1 MTAARSAVLKTYK
14 LFIRG
19 KYVRSE
25 SGRSI
30 EVKTPAGEFIANVC
44 RASRKDFRDAVQSA
58 RKAQPIW
65 AKLTAYNRAQILYRT
80 AEMLEN
86 RKTEY
91 VQELVHATGMKK
103 SDAEREVQVSIDRW
117 VYYAGWSD
125 KWSALTSSLNPVA
138 LPMHN
143 FTQPEPTGVVGI
155 ICPDEAPLASLV
167 SLIAPVMVGGN
178 TVVVLL
184 SERFPTP
191 GLAFAEVLGVA
202 DMPEGVVN
210 LLSGY
215 RQELAEHFAS
225 HIDLDGLDLC
235 GIEPADRTAYEVM
248 AADSVKRVHHSPN
261 FSRNEWLSE
270 RAEDLYRIMPFVE
283 MKTVWHPAKI

>member
-1 MTAARSAVLKTYK
+1 MTATRSAVLKTYK
-14 LFIRG
+14 LFIGG

-30 EVKTPAGEFIANVC
+30 EVKTPSGEFIANVC

-58 RKAQPIW
+58 RKAQSGW
-65 AKLTAYNRAQILYRT
+65 AKLTAYNRGQILYRT

-86 RKTEY
+86 RKSEY
-91 VQELVHATGMKK
+91 VRELMQAADIQR

-155 ICPDEAPLASLV
+155 ICPDEVPLASLI
-167 SLIAPVMVGGN
+167 SLIAPAIVSGN
-178 TVVVLL
+178 TVVILL

-191 GLAFAEVLGVA
+191 GLAFAEVFGVS
-202 DMPEGVVN
+202 DVPGGVVN

-215 RQELAEHFAS
+215 RQELAEHFAT
-225 HIDLDGLDLC
+225 HLDIDGLDLC
-235 GIEPADRTAYEVM
+235 GMEPEGRAACEVL
-248 AADSVKRVHHSPN
+248 AADSVKRVHHTPN
-261 FSRNEWLSE
+261 FSRSEWLGE
-270 RAEDLYRIMPFVE
+270 RAEDLYRIVPFVE
-283 MKTVWHPAKI
+283 MKTVWHPAKL

>member
-1 MTAARSAVLKTYK
+1 MPATRAAVLKTYK
-14 LFIRG
+14 LLIGGQF
-19 KYVRSE
+19 VRSE

-30 EVKTPAGEFIANVC
+30 EVRTPSGEFIANVC
-44 RASRKDFRDAVQSA
+44 RASRKDFRDAVQTA
-58 RKAQPIW
+58 RKAQTGW
-65 AKLTAYNRAQILYRT
+65 ANRTAYNRGQILYRI

-86 RKTEY
+86 RKAEY
-91 VQELVHATGMKK
+91 VEELVQATSRQR
-103 SDAEREVQVSIDRW
+103 SDAGHEVQVSIDRW

-167 SLIAPVMVGGN
+167 SLVAPVIVSGN

-184 SERFPTP
+184 SERFPTL
-191 GLAFAEVLGVA
+191 GLAFAEVLGVS
-202 DMPEGVVN
+202 DVPGGVVN

-215 RQELAEHFAS
+215 RQELAEHFAT
-225 HIDLDGLDLC
+225 HTDVDGLDLC
-235 GIEPADRTAYEVM
+235 GIEPEGRATCEVL
-248 AADSVKRVHHSPN
+248 AADSVKRVHHTPN
-261 FSRNEWLSE
+261 FSRSEWLSE
-270 RAEDLYRIMPFVE
+270 SVEDLYRITPFVE
-283 MKTVWHPAKI
+283 MKTVWHPAKV